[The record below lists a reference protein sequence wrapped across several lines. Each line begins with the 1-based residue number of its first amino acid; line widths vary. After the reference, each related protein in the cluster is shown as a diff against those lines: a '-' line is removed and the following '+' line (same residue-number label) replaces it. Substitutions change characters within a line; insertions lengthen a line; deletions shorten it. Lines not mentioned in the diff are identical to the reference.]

1 MASKSKK
8 NRVKFKWTKEL
19 LFLIG
24 ALLVMIVVT
33 IVLAIPSRA
42 EKQLDEINTAITEYN
57 TANST
62 SYYTINKENH
72 LGVLSHS
79 DLVNQKNKDEY
90 TIVWYGSL
98 SNADYL
104 EQIYTL
110 EEYAIRYEV
119 AKVYLYYST
128 FVEEAA
134 TNETTDTLTYK
145 NDLKKMED
153 ELNENKEADAEAIS
167 LETSPAVFVF
177 KAGKLLFNSQV
188 AKDSSEYNYLLY
200 FTKAFGYTKL

>member
-62 SYYTINKENH
+62 SYYTINN
-72 LGVLSHS
+72 LCC
-79 DLVNQKNKDEY
+79 
-90 TIVWYGSL
+90 
-98 SNADYL
+98 
-104 EQIYTL
+104 
-110 EEYAIRYEV
+110 
-119 AKVYLYYST
+119 
-128 FVEEAA
+128 
-134 TNETTDTLTYK
+134 
-145 NDLKKMED
+145 
-153 ELNENKEADAEAIS
+153 
-167 LETSPAVFVF
+167 
-177 KAGKLLFNSQV
+177 
-188 AKDSSEYNYLLY
+188 LLY
-200 FTKAFGYTKL
+200 CIQ